1 MCVSCVFGIGIRSVF
16 VCFIFSA
23 RLWAAEASGDK
34 SWMKGVH
41 TRMKKRKRIYISF
54 AIGTDDVFW
63 PISFSLSPF
72 FLSWK
77 NSHAGTQQG
86 QQQRKTRR
94 GIGRDGV
101 VIDISTTK
109 W

>member
-1 MCVSCVFGIGIRSVF
+1 
-16 VCFIFSA
+16 
-23 RLWAAEASGDK
+23 
-34 SWMKGVH
+34 MKGVH
-41 TRMKKRKRIYISF
+41 TRMKKRKRIYIFFCHRDGWRVLANLFLS
-54 AIGTDDVFW
+54 
-63 PISFSLSPF
+63 SFSF
-72 FLSWK
+72 WK

-109 W
+109 WWGLGTSRAVFFGASWQTDTHR